1 MAIALL
7 ASLALEAQQDD
18 PYAVRDYPFLHT
30 GQNHLIF
37 PGLQDALEPIYRK
50 MDRMLFEGKGQ
61 IQMVHIGGSHL
72 QADIWSDRM
81 RERLQN
87 FFPGTQAT
95 RGLVFPFNMA
105 HTNNPYN
112 YHTEYTGT
120 WESCKAVQRN
130 RTCPLGLTGFSAT
143 TRDSLCRIKVYFR
156 GAGYPQYE
164 FDRVRVFHDTD
175 SSSYS
180 VRLVNRGLRAAES
193 LGRNSGSTLFRMG
206 GVQTFVELEIRKT
219 APCQDHFTLHG
230 ISMESDDPGIVY
242 TAVGVNGAAT
252 GSYLR
257 CRLLEPHLRALA
269 PSLVIFSIGINDAN
283 TPEFDTQLFERN
295 YDSLIARVRRA
306 VPDACVMLTTNN
318 DSYYQK
324 KYPNRN
330 AEKVRAS
337 MLRIARKHHAVVWD
351 LFEVMGGLG
360 SIQSWVAAGLASP
373 DKIHLLRPGYEL
385 VADLMFNA
393 FMQDY
398 DAHLRTVHQG
408 HQR

>member
-1 MAIALL
+1 
-7 ASLALEAQQDD
+7 
-18 PYAVRDYPFLHT
+18 
-30 GQNHLIF
+30 
-37 PGLQDALEPIYRK
+37 
-50 MDRMLFEGKGQ
+50 
-61 IQMVHIGGSHL
+61 
-72 QADIWSDRM
+72 
-81 RERLQN
+81 
-87 FFPGTQAT
+87 
-95 RGLVFPFNMA
+95 LVFPFNIA

-130 RTCPLGLTGFSAT
+130 RTCTLGLTGISAT

-180 VRLVNRGLRAAES
+180 VRLVNRGVRAAES
-193 LGRNSGSTLFRMG
+193 LDRNSGSTLFRMG
-206 GVQTFVELEIRKT
+206 SVQTFVELEIRKT

-257 CRLLEPHLRALA
+257 CRLFEPHLRALA

-283 TPEFDTQLFERN
+283 TPEFDAHLFERN

-360 SIQSWVAAGLASP
+360 SIQSWVAAGLANP